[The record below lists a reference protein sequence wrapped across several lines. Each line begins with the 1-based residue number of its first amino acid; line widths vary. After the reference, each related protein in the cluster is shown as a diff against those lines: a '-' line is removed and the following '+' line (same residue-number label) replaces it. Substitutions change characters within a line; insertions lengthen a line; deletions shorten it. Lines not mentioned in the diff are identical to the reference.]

1 MPTGL
6 AQAHGRVP
14 PRAQVH
20 GLDPP
25 ARRCRA
31 RILPGAGARPG
42 RPRAQVQG
50 RVPPRAQVHGPDPPA
65 RRCTAGSSCVQV
77 HGRVPPRAQARGRVP
92 PTQGAGVRPGPP
104 QGAGTRQGPR
114 GHRCTAGCPPGRR
127 RAAGSPPGRR
137 CTARIILRAGSRPG
151 SSRAQARSRVL
162 AGAGVSEPPGQLP
175 PAVRDRQ
182 ARESVSGQR
191 SQTGQQGR
199 GAEAPCARCPVP
211 VPWLTGRTSRVLARS
226 AAPCPGGGLG
236 GAGWRLP
243 ARAGGHTL
251 SKGSLAERPPWSSGS
266 TSSAA
271 VTHLGAGTVLPSD
284 PGGGAEQESGGRSPA
299 PQASPLT
306 PHMWNLK
313 TPHHRAHSE

>member
-1 MPTGL
+1 MAGS
-6 AQAHGRVP
+6 P
-14 PRAQVH
+14 P
-20 GLDPP
+20 G
-25 ARRCRA
+25 RRCTAWILLRAGAEPGSSRARARGQVAPGRKCRAGCPPGRRCTA
-31 RILPGAGARPG
+31 RILLRAGARPGPSQGAGARPG
-42 RPRAQVQG
+42 SP
-50 RVPPRAQVHGPDPPA
+50 H
-65 RRCTAGSSCVQV
+65 
-77 HGRVPPRAQARGRVP
+77 
-92 PTQGAGVRPGPP
+92 
-104 QGAGTRQGPR
+104 
-114 GHRCTAGCPPGRR
+114 PGRR

-137 CTARIILRAGSRPG
+137 RAAGSSRAQVHGRVPA
-151 SSRAQARSRVL
+151 RAQARSRVSPRAQVHGPDHPARRFTAWIL
-162 AGAGVSEPPGQLP
+162 PGAGMSEPPGQLP

-226 AAPCPGGGLG
+226 AASCPGGGLG